1 MKKILL
7 ATSALSLMA
16 GAAAAE
22 VSISGSARMGLI
34 YNGEDI
40 NFTSRAR
47 VNFTASGESDSGI
60 AFGYS
65 VRADQAGAAN
75 DGMGA
80 GSVFVSGAFGKLSM
94 GDVAGAAE
102 AAVGDLNGVGLTGL
116 GDFSDTVFLTGDGV
130 EVTDDNPVML
140 YEYSAGAFSGYLS
153 ANDGNVQ
160 GGGLFGSDASLGDDV
175 QNMAVG
181 VKYSTDAYSFALGYE
196 HSDPVVGE
204 SAKHIIAAAT
214 GTFGTTTLKAV
225 YGVGDGAIDSDGDGA
240 SDLSV
245 DDFKQYGISASSA
258 FGATTVTA
266 FYKKVDFGGAAEDLD
281 AIGLGASYD
290 LGGGASVVGGIVNYD
305 VGAGFPLAPAGGVGT
320 DPSGETVADIGLN
333 FTF

>member
-34 YNGEDI
+34 YNGEDV

-47 VNFTASGESDSGI
+47 VQFTASGETDTGLS
-60 AFGYS
+60 FGYS
-65 VRADQAGAAN
+65 VRADQSGAAN

-80 GSVFVSGAFGKLSM
+80 GSVFISGAFGKLSM

-102 AAVGDLNGVGLTGL
+102 AAVGDLDGVGLTGL
-116 GDFSDTVFLTGDGV
+116 GDFSDTVFITGDGV
-130 EVTDDNPVML
+130 EVTTDNPVML
-140 YEYSAGAFSGYLS
+140 YEYTTGAFSGYIS
-153 ANDGNVQ
+153 ANDGNVR
-160 GGGLFGSDASLGDDV
+160 GGDLFGAGASAGDDV

-181 VKYSTDAYSFALGYE
+181 VKYSTDAYSLSLGYE
-196 HSDPVVGE
+196 HSNPVVGASSKHVVLGA
-204 SAKHIIAAAT
+204 SA
-214 GTFGTTTLKAV
+214 TFGTTTVKAV
-225 YGVGDGAIDSDGDGA
+225 YGTGSGAIDGFD
-240 SDLSV
+240 
-245 DDFKQYGISASSA
+245 QYGISASSA
-258 FGATTVTA
+258 FGATTLTG
-266 FYKKVDFGGAAEDLD
+266 FYKKLDFDGVGSID

-290 LGGGASVVGGIVNYD
+290 LGGGAAVVGGIVDYSTD
-305 VGAGFPLAPAGGVGT
+305 GAAVVPGGFGT
-320 DPSGETVADIGLN
+320 DPTGETVADLGIK

>member
-47 VNFTASGESDSGI
+47 VQFTASGESDSGI

-116 GDFSDTVFLTGDGV
+116 GDFSDTVFITGDGV

-153 ANDGNVQ
+153 ANDGNLQ
-160 GGGLFGSDASLGDDV
+160 GGGLFGSDASAGDDV

-181 VKYSTDAYSFALGYE
+181 VKYSTDVYSFSLGYE

-204 SAKHIIAAAT
+204 SAKHIVLGAS
-214 GTFGTTTLKAV
+214 GTFGTTTVKAI
-225 YGVGDGAIDSDGDGA
+225 YGTGDGAIDGFD
-240 SDLSV
+240 
-245 DDFKQYGISASSA
+245 QYGISASSA
-258 FGATTVTA
+258 FGATTVTG
-266 FYKKVDFGGAAEDLD
+266 FFKRVDFGVADGEID

-305 VGAGFPLAPAGGVGT
+305 VGAGVPAAAVPVGGVGT
-320 DPSGETVADIGLN
+320 DPSGETVADLGLN